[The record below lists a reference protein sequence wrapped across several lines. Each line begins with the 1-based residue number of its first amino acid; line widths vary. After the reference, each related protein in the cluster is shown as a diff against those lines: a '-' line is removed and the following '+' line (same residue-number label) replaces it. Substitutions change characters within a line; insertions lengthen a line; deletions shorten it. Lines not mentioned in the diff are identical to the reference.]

1 MQMLSIR
8 KTIVQVEE
16 IRRDAG
22 KDIHPPT
29 QKAVAAAV
37 IENPFAD
44 RYVENLEPLYDLG
57 AEISGMLAEDVRGD
71 SFRG

>member
-44 RYVENLEPLYDLG
+44 RYVEESG
-57 AEISGMLAEDVRGD
+57 AIVRP
-71 SFRG
+71 RR